1 MQPINC
7 KTIHDLTK
15 FRIWAPNLKMGR
27 HKGTPSDQGFCKLCK
42 DDIVFEDKVHFLL
55 QCPSL
60 RFGRFFADILSKLTD
75 FKSSNNLSKLI
86 WLISNGDFNNIL

>member
-27 HKGTPSDQGFCKLCK
+27 HKGTPSD
-42 DDIVFEDKVHFLL
+42 
-55 QCPSL
+55 CPSL

-75 FKSSNNLSKLI
+75 FKSSNNLSKSI
-86 WLISNGDFNNIL
+86 WLMSNGDFNNIL